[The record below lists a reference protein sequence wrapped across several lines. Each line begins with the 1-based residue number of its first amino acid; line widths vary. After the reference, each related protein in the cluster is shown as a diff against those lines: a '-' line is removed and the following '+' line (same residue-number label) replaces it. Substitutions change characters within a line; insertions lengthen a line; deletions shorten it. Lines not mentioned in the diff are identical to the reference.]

1 VSGHLVGKSASFN
14 ITRHGGASARGG
26 RERRCINCGVV
37 IYFGERCETHK
48 RELRQ
53 RQRRKPR

>member
-1 VSGHLVGKSASFN
+1 MGKHASFN

-26 RERRCINCGVV
+26 REMRCITCGVRIV
-37 IYFGERCETHK
+37 YGERCETHK